1 MNFFRLHK
9 SQVLAACI
17 TIGVNLAV
25 FSLLFISPGSNF
37 LSSSKNDSE
46 DDMNIQFQMLEQ
58 LNLPPV
64 QPQKTQTVSVK
75 TSQTKVYEKTADE
88 SEDRSSE
95 SDEEAMPP
103 VKDTVMMTEIKK
115 AVEEIK
121 IIMPED
127 STVIKQPDLIV
138 LKNIVQAK
146 QTARKDDYQKAYE
159 NAKFINSNYRMIKNI
174 RFLYPYVLKVKQVV
188 NDMNTQLATIKEDQE
203 KRKLIK
209 KTEKEL
215 FSQFEKDVRKM
226 SYSQGKIL
234 LKLIARET
242 NETAY
247 SLIKTYK
254 GGLPADFWYTVGMV
268 FQENLKTKY
277 DSLGEDAMLEKV
289 VKKYKNGELKN

>member
-1 MNFFRLHK
+1 
-9 SQVLAACI
+9 
-17 TIGVNLAV
+17 
-25 FSLLFISPGSNF
+25 
-37 LSSSKNDSE
+37 
-46 DDMNIQFQMLEQ
+46 
-58 LNLPPV
+58 
-64 QPQKTQTVSVK
+64 
-75 TSQTKVYEKTADE
+75 
-88 SEDRSSE
+88 
-95 SDEEAMPP
+95 
-103 VKDTVMMTEIKK
+103 
-115 AVEEIK
+115 
-121 IIMPED
+121 
-127 STVIKQPDLIV
+127 
-138 LKNIVQAK
+138 
-146 QTARKDDYQKAYE
+146 
-159 NAKFINSNYRMIKNI
+159 
-174 RFLYPYVLKVKQVV
+174 
-188 NDMNTQLATIKEDQE
+188 MNTQLATIKEDQE

>member
-1 MNFFRLHK
+1 MIFFRLNK
-9 SQVLAACI
+9 SQVLAAGI
-17 TIGVNLAV
+17 TVLVNVAIL
-25 FSLLFISPGSNF
+25 SLLFISPGSNF
-37 LSSSKNDSE
+37 LSTSKNDSE
-46 DDMNIQFQMLEQ
+46 EDMAIQFQMLEQ
-58 LNLPPV
+58 LSLPPA

-75 TSQTKVYEKTADE
+75 STQTKVYEKTADE

-95 SDEEAMPP
+95 SEEEALPP
-103 VKDTVMMTEIKK
+103 MKDTVMMTEIKK
-115 AVEEIK
+115 VIEDIK
-121 IIMPED
+121 INVPQD
-127 STVIKQPDLIV
+127 STIFKPDIIALQ
-138 LKNIVQAK
+138 NIIPTKVAAK
-146 QTARKDDYQKAYE
+146 KDEYQNAYE
-159 NAKFINSNYRMIKNI
+159 NAKFYNSNYRMIKNI

-188 NDMNTQLATIKEDQE
+188 SDMNTQLTLIKDDQE